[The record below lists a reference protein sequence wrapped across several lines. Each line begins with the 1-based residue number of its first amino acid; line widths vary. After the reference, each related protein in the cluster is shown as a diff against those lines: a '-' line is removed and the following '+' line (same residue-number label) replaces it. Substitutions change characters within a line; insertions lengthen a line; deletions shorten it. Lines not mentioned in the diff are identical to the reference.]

1 MPAMTRPK
9 AGFAARRSLP
19 LALLAHAIVTLVLVS
34 CAGGSGQTAVTSVVQ
49 PTLSPTTPVLRPT
62 ATPPPTQPPEPS
74 PSPTEAPSTEPTQQT
89 TTGVTHT
96 VEPGDTLL
104 GLARAYDVPMAAIQ
118 LQNHMGDSTII
129 QVGQTLSVPPGEEWD
144 GSSHF
149 WVVHQVSAGET
160 LIAIARTY
168 GVEPD
173 ALQAVNGLGD
183 VNRLAVDQNLVL
195 PLTGPAPP
203 RAPVVASDPG
213 PTSTPQPPAAV
224 AAVAA
229 VETPDATEIA
239 EAAPAT
245 EVPQAP
251 VAPSG
256 PPADLAPW
264 PREIARLINEVR
276 AQHGLEPLRY
286 NETLE
291 QAAQAHADDCT
302 QRGWCSHTGS
312 DGSNIKTRVRRA
324 GYDASG
330 WAECWAQ
337 TQSPSRAVEI
347 WMDEV
352 PPNDPHRRTLLS
364 DWFSEIGIGVSESD
378 WGHYIIADFGRP

>member
-1 MPAMTRPK
+1 MPAMTRLK

-19 LALLAHAIVTLVLVS
+19 FALLAHAIVTLVLVS
-34 CAGGSGQTAVTSVVQ
+34 CTGGSGQSPVTSVVQ
-49 PTLSPTTPVLRPT
+49 PTLSPTTPILRPS

-74 PSPTEAPSTEPTQQT
+74 PSPTEATATESAEQSTSA
-89 TTGVTHT
+89 VTHT

-104 GLARAYDVPMAAIQ
+104 GLGRAYDVPMAAIQ
-118 LQNHMGDSTII
+118 LKNHMGESTII
-129 QVGQTLSVPPGEEWD
+129 QVGQTLSIPSGEEWA

-160 LIAIARTY
+160 LIAIARAY

-173 ALQAVNGLGD
+173 ALQAVNDLGD

-195 PLTGPAPP
+195 PLTGPVSSPASVAAS
-203 RAPVVASDPG
+203 APV
-213 PTSTPQPPAAV
+213 PTSTPEPLVAAAV
-224 AAVAA
+224 
-229 VETPDATEIA
+229 VETPEPAEIA
-239 EAAPAT
+239 EAVPAT

-251 VAPSG
+251 PAPSG

-291 QAAQAHADDCT
+291 QAAQAHADGCT

-312 DGSNIKTRVRRA
+312 DGSNIKTRVRRVS
-324 GYDASG
+324 YDGSS

-337 TQSPSRAVEI
+337 TQSPARAVEI

-364 DWFSEIGIGVSESD
+364 DWFSEIGLGVSD
-378 WGHYIIADFGRP
+378 AGWGTYIIADFGRP